1 MVNFLVLVPAEQK
14 FQHVTQ
20 NLSQK
25 LASEGNVD
33 PSNAA
38 RVLYI
43 FHVGQMK
50 DITMCYSHL
59 LVAHLA
65 RHGQLSGAG
74 AN

>member
-1 MVNFLVLVPAEQK
+1 MVNSQVLVPTEQK
-14 FQHVTQ
+14 LTQ

-38 RVLYI
+38 RLLHI
-43 FHVGQMK
+43 FHMGQMK

-59 LVAHLA
+59 LMAHLA

-74 AN
+74 AS